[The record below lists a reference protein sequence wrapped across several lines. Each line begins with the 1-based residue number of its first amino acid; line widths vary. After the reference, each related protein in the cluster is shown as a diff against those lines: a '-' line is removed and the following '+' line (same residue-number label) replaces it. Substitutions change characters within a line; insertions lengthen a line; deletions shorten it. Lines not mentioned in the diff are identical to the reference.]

1 MRVGCQPRQQCVQ
14 SVDAVRFS
22 ADRRGATQS
31 REWLDTGTGAFLD
44 VTARYNVLLSAAPVN
59 GAVVSVHVGA
69 IPYADSAIP
78 WKLIVATGRWSWQ
91 AKSPQ
96 LGTVVLHGARRDNS
110 LALVP
115 VPERLTL
122 AARGTPPGKAA
133 NVRQMYALFAQT
145 ISEGPTVQ
153 PTFETAVD
161 LPSLIDAIRLA
172 SEDVRR

>member
-1 MRVGCQPRQQCVQ
+1 M
-14 SVDAVRFS
+14 
-22 ADRRGATQS
+22 
-31 REWLDTGTGAFLD
+31 
-44 VTARYNVLLSAAPVN
+44 
-59 GAVVSVHVGA
+59 
-69 IPYADSAIP
+69 
-78 WKLIVATGRWSWQ
+78 
-91 AKSPQ
+91 
-96 LGTVVLHGARRDNS
+96 VLHGARRDNR

-115 VPERLTL
+115 VPERLIL